1 MSNLITP
8 EDLKELL
15 PRGLH
20 GNATQELADKINGA
34 VSDPIVAK
42 EIRENFISYT
52 RILSE
57 GRFKTED
64 YLNAV
69 VYASHKLMGYSN
81 QDAYQR
87 TFPDRYSALVAR
99 GASKKDISAYVAMYH
114 KNKLVNMLLEQAM
127 VPVWVLNQDAFQKA
141 INTQLEIMSDD
152 TASAKARVDAANSI
166 LTHLKPP
173 EVKKFELDIGVRNDG
188 GIAELRETMAELAR
202 TQKMAIE
209 NGAGA
214 KQIVSRPL
222 NVIDAEVVSDSSG

>member
-8 EDLKELL
+8 EDLKGIL

-20 GNATQELADKINGA
+20 GSATQDLADKINGA

-52 RILSE
+52 KILSE
-57 GRFKTED
+57 GKFKTED

-69 VYASHKLMGYSN
+69 VYTSHKLMGYSN

-127 VPVWVLNQDAFQKA
+127 VPIWVLNQDAFQKA
-141 INTQLEIMSDD
+141 INTQVEIMSDD

-173 EVKKFELDIGVRNDG
+173 EVKKFELDIGVKNDG
-188 GIAELRETMAELAR
+188 GISELRGAMSELAR
-202 TQKMAIE
+202 KQKEMIE
-209 NGAGA
+209 GGFGA
-214 KQIVSRPL
+214 KRIASQPL
-222 NVIDAEVVSDSSG
+222 DVIDAEVVSEPSQ